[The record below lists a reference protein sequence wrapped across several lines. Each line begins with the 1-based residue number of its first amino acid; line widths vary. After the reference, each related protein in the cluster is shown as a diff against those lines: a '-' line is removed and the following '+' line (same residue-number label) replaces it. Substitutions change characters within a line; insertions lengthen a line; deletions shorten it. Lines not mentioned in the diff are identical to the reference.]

1 MRPSEAESSK
11 GVEKGAL
18 GSLAHSTASGT
29 DAALIA
35 RGAAWR
41 AGDDCVRPMPP
52 RRAPYWRLSW
62 FLAALQPNWRRPRSI
77 FEPQH
82 SNFCIGASACEG
94 VISIH
99 PPRGETWRPRSGPSS
114 TGTPRTADGA
124 PRWCG
129 DSSSIWRPTM
139 RCLNTEESH
148 TTQDVLPHRSTGP
161 HLTRDALPH
170 HTGPHGLRK
179 LEAAVTHL
187 SPSWRRTLGR
197 RARVHTSRPL
207 CMVRTAPAN
216 SPHSFLSPAA
226 DTWPALPMQA
236 LQAGYTLPGC
246 SSSGRTESAG
256 RNRS

>member
-1 MRPSEAESSK
+1 MVVPPPP
-11 GVEKGAL
+11 VETTSQL
-18 GSLAHSTASGT
+18 LSP
-29 DAALIA
+29 
-35 RGAAWR
+35 WR
-41 AGDDCVRPMPP
+41 ARNGP
-52 RRAPYWRLSW
+52 R
-62 FLAALQPNWRRPRSI
+62 
-77 FEPQH
+77 
-82 SNFCIGASACEG
+82 
-94 VISIH
+94 
-99 PPRGETWRPRSGPSS
+99 
-114 TGTPRTADGA
+114 TGTPCRSTADGA

-139 RCLNTEESH
+139 RCLNTEESR

-161 HLTRDALPH
+161 HLTMDVLPH

-207 CMVRTAPAN
+207 CRVVRTTPAH
-216 SPHSFLSPAA
+216 SPHSSLSPAA
-226 DTWPALPMQA
+226 DTWLALPMQA

-256 RNRS
+256 RNRSRRTWRARPDWRTFGRGRSGSGLRSRCGLNRRALAS